1 MEQTRF
7 AHMDDWKAVDLLPR
21 DVEGREATAP
31 PRLFGPSDLHLYTN
45 GGAAIYLAYD
55 FRELAVASYPIGRGE
70 DAVVIEVY
78 RMGSGH
84 DAFGVYSDGAEGEH
98 PDIGQ
103 DAAYG
108 AGLLRFWKGRAFLRI
123 FCLSEQNERR
133 RRILALGRE
142 IAARIPETGERPRL
156 MRVLPPEGLV
166 ADRAT
171 YFHTTISLN
180 HLYFLSDGNPLGLG
194 PHTDAVFAEYEIGEH
209 APKLLLVRYP
219 GPDEAAGALAQF
231 EGVYLPDRPACG
243 AAQDT
248 TVRVEVLED
257 GQAVGLLRTDALLI
271 LCLDAGR
278 STAQSLPQKVARLFH
293 REFATETREEA
304 IDE

>member
-1 MEQTRF
+1 MKQTRF
-7 AHMDDWKAVDLLPR
+7 APMDDWKAIDLLPS
-21 DVEGREATAP
+21 DVEGREATPP
-31 PRLFGPSDLHLYTN
+31 PRRFGSSDLHEYMN

-55 FRELAVASYPIGRGE
+55 FRELAVASYPIGSGE
-70 DAVVIEVY
+70 DAVVIEIY
-78 RMGSGH
+78 RMGRSR

-103 DAAYG
+103 DAGYG
-108 AGLLRFWKGRAFLRI
+108 VGLLRFWKGRAFVRI
-123 FCLSEQNERR
+123 LCLSEEDERR
-133 RRILALGRE
+133 DLVLALGRE

-156 MRVLPPEGLV
+156 MRVLPREGLV

-171 YFHTTISLN
+171 YFHTIISLN

-209 APKLLLVRYP
+209 VPKLLLVRYP
-219 GPDEAAGALAQF
+219 SADEAAAALARF
-231 EGVYLPDRPACG
+231 EGVYLPDRPARS
-243 AAQDT
+243 AARHT

-257 GQAVGLLRTDALLI
+257 GQAVGLLRMEALLI
-271 LCLDAGR
+271 MCFDAGR
-278 STAQSLPQKVARLFH
+278 STAQSLPQEAARLFQM
-293 REFATETREEA
+293 EFTTEAKEEA